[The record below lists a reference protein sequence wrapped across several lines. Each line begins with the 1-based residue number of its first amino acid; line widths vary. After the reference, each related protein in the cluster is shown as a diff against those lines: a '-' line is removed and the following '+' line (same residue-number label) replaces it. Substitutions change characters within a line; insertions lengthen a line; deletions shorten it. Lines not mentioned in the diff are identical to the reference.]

1 MAAKS
6 GATAV
11 AVVLLLSIICIAL
24 AAAVRADAAPT
35 RPDDAAPLG
44 PVQMSCMECLVR
56 CCVTFGSPPE
66 PCHAFCG
73 DECAPHPAPSL
84 SRLERTVSLG
94 DDALHA
100 GALSSTRILA
110 TVR

>member
-11 AVVLLLSIICIAL
+11 AIAVALLSIICIAL

-35 RPDDAAPLG
+35 RPDAAPLG

-73 DECAPHPAPSL
+73 DECAPHPAPAR

-94 DDALHA
+94 DALHA
-100 GALSSTRILA
+100 GALSSTRISV